1 MLYSTSQ
8 LYKKREREM
17 KAHLDAGPPLLERQK
32 KNAYHF
38 GKGP

>member
-1 MLYSTSQ
+1 
-8 LYKKREREM
+8 M